1 MQAGMIV
8 HTPDKGMRIPRMLL
22 SKSFDKLAEQGFYD
36 NSSLAGI
43 GTNEK
48 NDVCE
53 GRFSST
59 PGGRCIPQAHM
70 KGIPPMK
77 ENGDR
82 FVQAYMQQDGL
93 ANRTYVL
100 VDRQTGVNYLLAGF
114 LASSGV
120 SCTGMTVLI
129 DSSGKPI
136 VTPVEE

>member
-1 MQAGMIV
+1 
-8 HTPDKGMRIPRMLL
+8 
-22 SKSFDKLAEQGFYD
+22 
-36 NSSLAGI
+36 
-43 GTNEK
+43 
-48 NDVCE
+48 
-53 GRFSST
+53 
-59 PGGRCIPQAHM
+59 
-70 KGIPPMK
+70 MK

-114 LASSGV
+114 LASSGI
-120 SCTGMTVLI
+120 SCTGMTVLV

>member
-1 MQAGMIV
+1 
-8 HTPDKGMRIPRMLL
+8 
-22 SKSFDKLAEQGFYD
+22 
-36 NSSLAGI
+36 
-43 GTNEK
+43 
-48 NDVCE
+48 
-53 GRFSST
+53 
-59 PGGRCIPQAHM
+59 
-70 KGIPPMK
+70 MK

-120 SCTGMTVLI
+120 SCTGMTVLVGA
-129 DSSGKPI
+129 DGKPI